1 MNKLDTKYRSFSPK
15 KIVKPF
21 YISIA
26 FVTLIFLVTIFY
38 VLFTNSSNYI
48 KYQVSEFEN
57 LLIQS
62 KKDFIQTQVDGFIQ
76 DIEIKERLLLQK
88 LETENPNL
96 LQNKDAVERIV
107 KEEMYLHIRNT
118 KLINS
123 GYIWVNE
130 VLNYEGGDNYAI
142 RLIHPNLSETE
153 GMLLSTNMTDVKGN
167 KPYLTELN
175 GVKKDGYLF
184 FNYWFKKPNSEK
196 IAQKLTY
203 ARLYKKYNWIVATG
217 VYLDDVDALVAA
229 ELEKGKQMIWKQ
241 ISIILIVLLCSL
253 IIAFLTIHYFKKKIT
268 STINFYIK
276 EVTERE
282 KLLQEF
288 NTNLEELVKK
298 RTKQLNESEL
308 RYGSLFKKN
317 QSVMLL
323 LDPETGL
330 IVDANEAA
338 VQFYGYTFEQLTSM
352 NLSEINTHPI
362 TEIKATIKDVLS
374 SNLKHFYFKHKTANG
389 AIKDVEIYSE
399 KIWFGGKELL
409 YSIIYDI
416 TELKKTQ
423 KELIIAKDRAEE
435 SDRLKSAFLTNMSHE
450 IRTPMN
456 GILGFSN
463 LLKNPSL
470 SGNKQQEYIKIIE
483 KGGARMLNIINNII
497 DISKIESG
505 LMKVKLEETNIN
517 RQIEFIYHFFKPE
530 VEAKGITL
538 IAKNTLPEN
547 KAIIKTD
554 TEKVYAILTNLV
566 KNAIK
571 YTAKGTIEFGY
582 IKKEKHLEFYVKD
595 TGIGIP
601 KDRKKAI
608 FKRFIQADIY
618 DKMARQGAGL
628 GLTIS
633 KAFIEILGG
642 KIWVESEEGVGSI
655 FYFTLPYTYEE
666 DKTITAVK
674 SSSEELN
681 STTSKING
689 LKILIAED
697 DAASEALL
705 SIAVEDISNEI
716 ISAKTGFEAIEK
728 IKNNPDIDVILMDIQ
743 MPEMNGYEA
752 TRQIRTFNKNVFIIA
767 QTAFGLT
774 GDKEK
779 AVAAGCND
787 YISKP
792 IKIDQLIEKIEKLV
806 KGLVQIN

>member
-26 FVTLIFLVTIFY
+26 FITLIFLATIFY
-38 VLFTNSSNYI
+38 VLFTNSSNFI

-62 KKDFIQTQVDGFIQ
+62 KKELIQTQVDAVIQ
-76 DIEIKERLLLQK
+76 NIEIEEHILLTRLEK
-88 LETENPNL
+88 ENPNL
-96 LQNKDAVERIV
+96 LQNKDAIDSIV
-107 KEEMYLHIRNT
+107 KEEMYLHIRNK

-123 GYIWVNE
+123 GYVWVNE
-130 VLNYEGGDNYAI
+130 ILNYEGGDNYAI

-175 GVKKDGYLF
+175 GVKNDGKLF

-203 ARLYKKYNWIVATG
+203 ARLYKKYNWIIATG
-217 VYLDDVDALVAA
+217 IYLDDVDALVAA
-229 ELEKGKQMIWKQ
+229 ELKKGKEMIWNQ
-241 ISIILIVLLCSL
+241 ISIILLVLLFSL
-253 IIAFLTIHYFKKKIT
+253 IIAFLKIHYFKQRIT
-268 STINFYIK
+268 TTINFYTK
-276 EVTERE
+276 EVAERE

-288 NTNLEELVKK
+288 NTDLEELVKK
-298 RTKQLNESEL
+298 RTEQLNESEL

-323 LDPETGL
+323 LDPETRL

-352 NLSEINTHPI
+352 NLSEINTLP
-362 TEIKATIKDVLS
+362 TDELKSSIKDVLS
-374 SNLKHFYFKHKTANG
+374 SNLKHFYFKHKIANG
-389 AIKDVEIYSE
+389 DIKDVEVYSE
-399 KIWFGGKELL
+399 KMRVGGKDLL

-416 TELKKTQ
+416 SELKKTQ

-456 GILGFSN
+456 GILGFSS
-463 LLKNPSL
+463 LLKKPGL
-470 SGNKQQEYIKIIE
+470 SGDKQQEYIKIIE
-483 KGGARMLNIINNII
+483 KSGARMLNIINNIV

-505 LMKVKLEETNIN
+505 LMEVKLEDTNIN
-517 RQIEFIYHFFKPE
+517 HQIEFIYNFFKPE
-530 VEAKGITL
+530 VEAKGL
-538 IAKNTLPEN
+538 ILIPKNGLPEN

-582 IKKEKHLEFYVKD
+582 IKKGKHLEFYVKD

-601 KDRKKAI
+601 KDRKKAV
-608 FKRFIQADIY
+608 FERFIQADIY

-642 KIWVESEEGVGSI
+642 EIRVESEEGNGST
-655 FYFTLPYTYEE
+655 FYFTLPYIEE
-666 DKTITAVK
+666 KKTITYVEN
-674 SSSEELN
+674 SSEELN
-681 STTSKING
+681 LTTSKING

-697 DAASEALL
+697 DETSEALL
-705 SIAVEDISNEI
+705 SIAIEDISSKI
-716 ISAKTGFEAIEK
+716 IKAKTGIEAIEK

-752 TRQIRTFNKNVFIIA
+752 TRKIRTFNKNVIIIA
-767 QTAFGLT
+767 QTAYGLT

-779 AVAAGCND
+779 ALDAGCND

-792 IKIDQLIEKIEKLV
+792 IKTNQLVALIEKLV
-806 KGLVQIN
+806 SGLVQPN

>member
-15 KIVKPF
+15 RIVKPF

-26 FVTLIFLVTIFY
+26 FITLIFLATIFY
-38 VLFTNSSNYI
+38 VLFTNSSNFI

-62 KKDFIQTQVDGFIQ
+62 KKDFIQTQVDAIIQ
-76 DIEIKERLLLQK
+76 DIEIEEHILLTRLEKENQ
-88 LETENPNL
+88 NL
-96 LQNKDAVERIV
+96 LHNRDAIDSIV
-107 KEEMYLHIRNT
+107 KEEIYLHIHNT

-130 VLNYEGGDNYAI
+130 ILNYEGGDNYAI
-142 RLIHPNLSETE
+142 RLIHPNLNETE

-175 GVKKDGYLF
+175 GVKKDGKLF

-203 ARLYKKYNWIVATG
+203 ARLYKKYNWIIATG
-217 VYLDDVDALVAA
+217 IYLDDVDALVAA
-229 ELEKGKQMIWKQ
+229 ELEKGKKMIWNQ
-241 ISIILIVLLCSL
+241 ISIILLVLLFSL
-253 IIAFLTIHYFKKKIT
+253 IIAFLTIHYFKKRIT
-268 STINFYIK
+268 TTINFYTK
-276 EVTERE
+276 EVDERE

-288 NTNLEELVKK
+288 NTDLEKLVKK
-298 RTKQLNESEL
+298 RTEQLNESEL

-338 VQFYGYTFEQLTSM
+338 VQFYGYTFKQLTSM
-352 NLSEINTHPI
+352 SLSEINTLPLD
-362 TEIKATIKDVLS
+362 ELKSTIKDVLS
-374 SNLKHFYFKHKTANG
+374 SKLKHFYFKHKIANG
-389 AIKDVEIYSE
+389 AIKDVEVYSE
-399 KIWFGGKELL
+399 KIRVGGKDLL
-409 YSIIYDI
+409 YSIVYDI
-416 TELKKTQ
+416 SELKKTQ
-423 KELIIAKDRAEE
+423 KELIVAKNRAEE

-483 KGGARMLNIINNII
+483 KSGERMLNIINNIV

-517 RQIEFIYHFFKPE
+517 HQIEFIYNFFKPE
-530 VEAKGITL
+530 VKAKGLTL
-538 IAKNTLPEN
+538 IAKNGLPEN

-582 IKKEKHLEFYVKD
+582 IKKEKYLEFYVKD

-601 KDRKKAI
+601 EDRKKAI
-608 FKRFIQADIY
+608 FERFVQADIY

-642 KIWVESEEGVGSI
+642 EIRVESEEGIGST
-655 FYFTLPYTYEE
+655 FYVTLPYTEE
-666 DKTITAVK
+666 KKTISNVENTL
-674 SSSEELN
+674 EELN
-681 STTSKING
+681 ATTSKING
-689 LKILIAED
+689 LKILITED
-697 DAASEALL
+697 DETSEALL
-705 SIAVEDISNEI
+705 SIAIEGISSEI
-716 ISAKTGFEAIEK
+716 ISAKTGIEAIEK
-728 IKNNPDIDVILMDIQ
+728 IKKNPDIDVILMDIQ

-752 TRQIRTFNKNVFIIA
+752 TKQIRTFNKNVIIIA
-767 QTAFGLT
+767 QTAFGLA

-792 IKIDQLIEKIEKLV
+792 IKTNQLIALIEKLV
-806 KGLVQIN
+806 SGLVAP